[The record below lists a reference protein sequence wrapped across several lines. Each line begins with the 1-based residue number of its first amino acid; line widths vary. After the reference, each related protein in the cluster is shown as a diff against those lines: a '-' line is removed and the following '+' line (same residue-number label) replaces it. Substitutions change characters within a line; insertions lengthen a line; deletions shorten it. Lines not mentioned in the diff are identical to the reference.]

1 VPLIPPLV
9 SIHTLALGVICIL
22 SRLCMVC
29 SYALLGARALVAFV
43 AVILLTSLVVALG
56 EFVLR
61 VGALFDDSCV
71 VVLFFPDGSAL
82 ITFYFPLVSVV
93 VVFLCSCG
101 HASCET
107 FMMLLLLP
115 YGRLAMLSSLW
126 KPHSFQPFHS
136 EERSLLIGY
145 KVLYS
150 GTDIVKCK

>member
-1 VPLIPPLV
+1 
-9 SIHTLALGVICIL
+9 
-22 SRLCMVC
+22 MVC
-29 SYALLGARALVAFV
+29 SYDLLGARALVAFV

-107 FMMLLLLP
+107 FVMLLLLH
-115 YGRLAMLSSLW
+115 YGRLCCHRLW